1 MTTPQISS
9 RSHGAAR
16 LRGAAAALGLAAAG
30 LLAGCASPARLPAG
44 STPASTVAAMG
55 QPTGQYALPD
65 GGQRLQYSEAPAG
78 QHVWNADFDAGGR
91 LVRVDDGLRYGNFET
106 LMMGRSTRD
115 DVLRLLGRPGRVEY
129 VYSFTGDIWTYRF
142 NDMNNPRL
150 VSIHIDPAG
159 VVQRIVYTDEFNAR
173 DRSDR

>member
-1 MTTPQISS
+1 MTQTNKETKTFLGF
-9 RSHGAAR
+9 RR
-16 LRGAAAALGLAAAG
+16 AAATIGLAASLAV
-30 LLAGCASPARLPAG
+30 LAGCASPARLPAG

-55 QPTGQYALPD
+55 QPTGRYPLPD

-78 QHVWNADFDAGGR
+78 QHVWNVDFDATGR
-91 LVRVDDGLRYGNFET
+91 MLGVDDGLRYGNFERLT
-106 LMMGRSTRD
+106 LGRATRN
-115 DVLRLLGRPGRVEY
+115 DVLLLLGRPGRVEY

-150 VSIHIDPAG
+150 VHIHIDPAN